1 MIIPFI
7 ILFQIIAAAIWTGG
21 HLVLAIGFLPK
32 ALKDQDPGVID
43 FFNPATNGLEFQR
56 FYSR

>member
-1 MIIPFI
+1 MIH
-7 ILFQIIAAAIWTGG
+7 IIAAAIWTGG

-32 ALKDQDPGVID
+32 ALKDQDPGVND